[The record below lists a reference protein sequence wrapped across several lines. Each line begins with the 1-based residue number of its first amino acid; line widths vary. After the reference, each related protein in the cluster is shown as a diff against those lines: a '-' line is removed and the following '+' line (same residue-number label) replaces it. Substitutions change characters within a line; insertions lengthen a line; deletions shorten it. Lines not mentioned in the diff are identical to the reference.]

1 MEGPRARHRVVVT
14 GVGPITSIGTG
25 KASFWTGLVEGRR
38 GARPIDLPWLTSRFR
53 CRVGAPVEM
62 PDLSPWGIG
71 EQDARLLDPAARLA
85 LGATWLALEDAGLH
99 PRPADEESGGVALH
113 GVDLERAGVILGS
126 GIGGI
131 CTLERAH
138 RSWTLGEP
146 MTGALRY
153 SVPML
158 ITNAIPAQAAIR
170 LGFRGECKAIS
181 TACAAGTMAIGDAYR
196 LVRDGEL
203 DLAIAGGA
211 DRTLADEDGFSL
223 LGFEL
228 LSTLSRRNDDPAGAS
243 RPFDRARDGF
253 VMSEGAGV
261 IVLESETH
269 ARARAARVYCELAGY
284 GTTCDAHSML
294 QLDPAGDQV
303 VRAMRRALEDAG
315 LAPEDVGYV
324 NAHGTATR
332 LNDPAESHALHR
344 VFSRAIADVLVNST
358 KAMTGHALGA
368 AGGIEAIATVLS
380 LANGLVHRCVN
391 LDDPDPECD
400 LPFPRQNTPL
410 RRLAAISNSFGFGG
424 HNAVLALVRS

>member
-1 MEGPRARHRVVVT
+1 MGGQRAARRVVAT
-14 GVGPITSIGTG
+14 GVGPITSIGSG
-25 KASFWTGLVEGRR
+25 KDAFWDGLVAGRS
-38 GARPIDLPWLTSRFR
+38 GTRPIDYPWLARRFR
-53 CRVGAPVEM
+53 CRVGAPVEL
-62 PDLSPWGIG
+62 PDLSSWGID
-71 EQDARLLDPAARLA
+71 EQEARLLDPATQLA
-85 LGATWLALEDAGLH
+85 LAATVLALEDAGFRLV
-99 PRPADEESGGVALH
+99 PAGDSGQRFNVEGVEP
-113 GVDLERAGVILGS
+113 ERAGVVLGS

-131 CTLERAH
+131 CTIERAH
-138 RSWTLGEP
+138 RNWTLGEP

-158 ITNAIPAQAAIR
+158 ISNAIPAQAAIR
-170 LGFRGECKAIS
+170 LGFRGECKAVV
-181 TACAAGTMAIGDAYR
+181 TACAAGTMAIGDAFR

-211 DRTLADEDGFSL
+211 DKTLADEDGFSL

-261 IVLESETH
+261 VVIESEEH
-269 ARARAARVYCELAGY
+269 ARARGARLYCEIAGY

-294 QLDPAGDQV
+294 QLDPGGDQV

-315 LAPEDVGYV
+315 LAPRDVGYV

-332 LNDPAESHALHR
+332 LNDPAESRALHR
-344 VFSRAIADVLVNST
+344 VFSRSIADILVNST

-368 AGGIEAIATVLS
+368 AGEIEAIATVLS
-380 LANGLVHRCVN
+380 LAHGLVHRGVN

-400 LPFPRQNTPL
+400 LLLPRVNTPL
-410 RRLAAISNSFGFGG
+410 SRLAAISNSFGFGG
-424 HNAVLALVRS
+424 HNAVLAMVRA